1 MQKFTQD
8 HEWIKV
14 DGAQGFIGITD
25 YAQKEL
31 GDVVFIDLPS
41 VGTKVTKGKSF
52 ANVESVKA
60 VSDIYAPA
68 SGTITEVNTALADRP
83 ELINQSAETDGWLV
97 KIAIDSNAE
106 LEGLM
111 DRAKYDAYIA
121 EVSK

>member
-97 KIAIDSNAE
+97 KITLDSNTE